1 MDRVIDLAA
10 VVQRAVDW
18 YAQGGDSKAVS
29 YPLTDHQRRSYAVVV
44 VPDLPRPF
52 KARVVVMARIVDDM
66 VIIDEDTTDRPLVD
80 ALVKAGIPRDRIVLL
95 YAGEEAPQQ
104 A

>member
-10 VVQRAVDW
+10 IVQRVVES
-18 YAQGGDSKAVS
+18 YAGPALKAV
-29 YPLTDHQRRSYAVVV
+29 THAFADHQRRSYAVVI

-80 ALVKAGIPRDRIVLL
+80 ALMKAGIPREKIILL

>member
-10 VVQRAVDW
+10 VVQRV
-18 YAQGGDSKAVS
+18 VES
-29 YPLTDHQRRSYAVVV
+29 YSGPAIQAASHLLIDHQRRSYAVVV

-80 ALVKAGIPRDRIVLL
+80 ELVKAGIPREKIVLL
-95 YAGEEAPQQ
+95 YAGEQVPEKT
-104 A
+104 